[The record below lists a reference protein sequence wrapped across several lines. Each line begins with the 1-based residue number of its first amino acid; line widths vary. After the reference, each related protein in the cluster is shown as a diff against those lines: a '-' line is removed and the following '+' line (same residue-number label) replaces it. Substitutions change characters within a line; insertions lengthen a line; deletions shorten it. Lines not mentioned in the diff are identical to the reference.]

1 MWAKN
6 GLKMSKLLAGIAGTK
21 VEAKKVKNC
30 EKKALSY
37 EAPTYHNSKD
47 RPRPF
52 LLSFVRIKDA
62 GEDLLSHILK
72 LTPLVYHLLSSPL
85 PLAFSRSIP
94 ESWRKRGSKCKKFL
108 TTAEQLRNSV
118 QTRIFYC
125 SRYKRREI
133 ILRSAIPPFNITNPV
148 RNICVSGTTK
158 YDVINVTNHFIS
170 LRGYSL
176 FLFHNFD
183 CSVKSNRVRYTSL
196 CKTRGIICLQMP
208 RRLDRNEMRSK
219 TVRFALRRARPVQEW
234 DLRVQPRLERKTLHI
249 TYVN

>member
-1 MWAKN
+1 MWPKN
-6 GLKMSKLLAGIAGTK
+6 GLKMSKLLVGIAGTK

-72 LTPLVYHLLSSPL
+72 LTPLVYHLPPSSPL
-85 PLAFSRSIP
+85 PLPLLSPPSHPAFPSRFYS

-133 ILRSAIPPFNITNPV
+133 ILCSAIPPFNITNPV
-148 RNICVSGTTK
+148 KKHLRNGTNAR
-158 YDVINVTNHFIS
+158 YGAINVT
-170 LRGYSL
+170 
-176 FLFHNFD
+176 
-183 CSVKSNRVRYTSL
+183 
-196 CKTRGIICLQMP
+196 
-208 RRLDRNEMRSK
+208 K
-219 TVRFALRRARPVQEW
+219 TVLYPYFSLTV
-234 DLRVQPRLERKTLHI
+234 LI
-249 TYVN
+249 S

>member
-6 GLKMSKLLAGIAGTK
+6 GLKMSKLLAGIADTK

-72 LTPLVYHLLSSPL
+72 LTPLSSTHPFPLSPRPSL
-85 PLAFSRSIP
+85 P

-133 ILRSAIPPFNITNPV
+133 ILRSTIPPFNITNPV
-148 RNICVSGTTK
+148 RNICVSDYG
-158 YDVINVTNHFIS
+158 I
-170 LRGYSL
+170 GYYE
-176 FLFHNFD
+176 
-183 CSVKSNRVRYTSL
+183 VR
-196 CKTRGIICLQMP
+196 C
-208 RRLDRNEMRSK
+208 N
-219 TVRFALRRARPVQEW
+219 
-234 DLRVQPRLERKTLHI
+234 
-249 TYVN
+249 

>member
-6 GLKMSKLLAGIAGTK
+6 SLKMSKLLAGIASTK
-21 VEAKKVKNC
+21 VKAKKVKNC

-47 RPRPF
+47 RPF

-72 LTPLVYHLLSSPL
+72 LTPLVYP
-85 PLAFSRSIP
+85 RSIP

-133 ILRSAIPPFNITNPV
+133 ILRSARPPFNITNL
-148 RNICVSGTTK
+148 K
-158 YDVINVTNHFIS
+158 
-170 LRGYSL
+170 
-176 FLFHNFD
+176 
-183 CSVKSNRVRYTSL
+183 
-196 CKTRGIICLQMP
+196 
-208 RRLDRNEMRSK
+208 
-219 TVRFALRRARPVQEW
+219 
-234 DLRVQPRLERKTLHI
+234 
-249 TYVN
+249 

>member
-62 GEDLLSHILK
+62 GENLLSHILK
-72 LTPLVYHLLSSPL
+72 LTPLVYHPPLPPPRSPL
-85 PLAFSRSIP
+85 SPCSIP

-158 YDVINVTNHFIS
+158 YGTINVPKCEQCNKIVLLYFPM
-170 LRGYSL
+170 RKYSL
-176 FLFHNFD
+176 ILFRNFG
-183 CSVKSNRVRYTSL
+183 C
-196 CKTRGIICLQMP
+196 
-208 RRLDRNEMRSK
+208 
-219 TVRFALRRARPVQEW
+219 
-234 DLRVQPRLERKTLHI
+234 
-249 TYVN
+249 

>member
-1 MWAKN
+1 
-6 GLKMSKLLAGIAGTK
+6 MSKLLAGIAGTK

-47 RPRPF
+47 RPRSF

-72 LTPLVYHLLSSPL
+72 LTPLVYRPLSPA
-85 PLAFSRSIP
+85 PTFSHSIP

-108 TTAEQLRNSV
+108 TTAEHLRNSV

-133 ILRSAIPPFNITNPV
+133 ILRSTIPPFNITNPV
-148 RNICVSGTTK
+148 RNRSI
-158 YDVINVTNHFIS
+158 
-170 LRGYSL
+170 GYY
-176 FLFHNFD
+176 
-183 CSVKSNRVRYTSL
+183 KVR
-196 CKTRGIICLQMP
+196 C
-208 RRLDRNEMRSK
+208 D
-219 TVRFALRRARPVQEW
+219 
-234 DLRVQPRLERKTLHI
+234 
-249 TYVN
+249 